1 MVALTR
7 RDVQLRVQLTADRVL
22 AKSAPDAT
30 RHKCFLS
37 YHAADADEVEA
48 FLDDFGHVFIP
59 RTVGVTEE
67 DDFIDSSNTDYIMD
81 RIRERYLTDSTVTM
95 VLVGQCTWARK
106 FVDWEVYSS
115 LRDDPKNTRNGLLA
129 ITLPSATGYSGKR
142 LPDRV
147 EDNVDGKNGY
157 ARWWKYP
164 TSADQVK
171 RYIRTA
177 FDARSRTPVN
187 NRTRKIKNSPC

>member
-1 MVALTR
+1 MAALTR
-7 RDVQLRVQLTADRVL
+7 RDVQLRVQRTADRVL
-22 AKSAPDAT
+22 AKSAADAT
-30 RHKCFLS
+30 RHKCFVS
-37 YHAADADEVEA
+37 YHAADADEVER
-48 FLDDFGHVFIP
+48 FLEDFGHVFMP

-67 DDFIDSSNTDYIMD
+67 DDFIDSSDTNYVMD
-81 RIRERYLTDSTVTM
+81 RIREKYLTDSTVTM
-95 VLVGQCTWARK
+95 VLVGKCTWARK

-129 ITLPSATGYSGKR
+129 ITLPSAADYAGKR

-147 EDNVDGKNGY
+147 DDNVDDEKGY

-171 RYIRTA
+171 RHIQTA

-187 NRTRKIKNSPC
+187 SRARKISNSAC